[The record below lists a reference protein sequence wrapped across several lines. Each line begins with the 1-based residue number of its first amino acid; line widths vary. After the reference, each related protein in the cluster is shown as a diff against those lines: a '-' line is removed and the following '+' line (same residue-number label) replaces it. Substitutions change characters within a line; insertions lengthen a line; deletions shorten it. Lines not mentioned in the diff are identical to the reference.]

1 MAKWDGEDRLRGFSG
16 KSRTANDV
24 SAARFPRASLA
35 GSSKRDRAAWFNRK
49 TGAGAVKL
57 APERPAGS
65 QRVIV
70 KTRVVVHAKV
80 GGGGGAGGMMRHTLY
95 VERDGAGRDGDEVHV
110 FDRDQ
115 DRADGAAFVDRC
127 ENDRHHFRV
136 IISPER
142 GDEMAS
148 LPDYTRDLMREVE
161 ADLGTQIDWIAAEH
175 HDTGRPHVHLLIR
188 GVHENGRD
196 LVIPREYVSHTFRH
210 RAEEI
215 ATRELGL
222 RRENSLSEQLDRA
235 DERAARAE
243 RMTHLDELLLERA
256 REHEIRIKDLPEAT
270 RDRAPLVQR
279 LNHLEG
285 LGLAERTAP
294 DTWRLDPDLE
304 TRLIR
309 LEDAR
314 DRERAA
320 ARILAHEDRGY
331 EPDRTRA
338 LEDSHSTHRAVGRL
352 VGFEPLT
359 HRADGPTLIAIE
371 GVDGK
376 LWTARVSR
384 QDELRGLNGVGRGAI
399 VSMQR
404 APPDLKPSDRT
415 ILAIAGEDGIYSAE
429 RHKELI
435 PTDQQKYI
443 DMHVRRL
450 EALRMSGGVERT
462 PDGQFLLPGNYAER
476 VLRLEGRGAR
486 ESAKVQ
492 LLDPHSI
499 QQQARYHGPT
509 WLDQVMTDKVDR
521 THFARAHF
529 GVEIEQAMQTR
540 LQTLVSLGAG
550 VRQGQSVALYEGW
563 QNQLQR
569 MERAL
574 MLQRIERE
582 TGRVAHVARD
592 GDRVHG
598 VFVSRIHAAEKS
610 YALLVHDRTATL
622 VPWRPD
628 MDRAINQFMAGQ
640 VSGRTTDFKYGK
652 GVEQAVKR
660 DLGRGLD
667 R

>member
-1 MAKWDGEDRLRGFSG
+1 
-16 KSRTANDV
+16 
-24 SAARFPRASLA
+24 
-35 GSSKRDRAAWFNRK
+35 
-49 TGAGAVKL
+49 
-57 APERPAGS
+57 
-65 QRVIV
+65 
-70 KTRVVVHAKV
+70 
-80 GGGGGAGGMMRHTLY
+80 
-95 VERDGAGRDGDEVHV
+95 
-110 FDRDQ
+110 
-115 DRADGAAFVDRC
+115 
-127 ENDRHHFRV
+127 
-136 IISPER
+136 
-142 GDEMAS
+142 
-148 LPDYTRDLMREVE
+148 
-161 ADLGTQIDWIAAEH
+161 
-175 HDTGRPHVHLLIR
+175 
-188 GVHENGRD
+188 
-196 LVIPREYVSHTFRH
+196 
-210 RAEEI
+210 
-215 ATRELGL
+215 
-222 RRENSLSEQLDRA
+222 
-235 DERAARAE
+235 
-243 RMTHLDELLLERA
+243 
-256 REHEIRIKDLPEAT
+256 
-270 RDRAPLVQR
+270 
-279 LNHLEG
+279 
-285 LGLAERTAP
+285 
-294 DTWRLDPDLE
+294 
-304 TRLIR
+304 
-309 LEDAR
+309 
-314 DRERAA
+314 
-320 ARILAHEDRGY
+320 
-331 EPDRTRA
+331 
-338 LEDSHSTHRAVGRL
+338 
-352 VGFEPLT
+352 
-359 HRADGPTLIAIE
+359 
-371 GVDGK
+371 
-376 LWTARVSR
+376 
-384 QDELRGLNGVGRGAI
+384 
-399 VSMQR
+399 
-404 APPDLKPSDRT
+404 
-415 ILAIAGEDGIYSAE
+415 
-429 RHKELI
+429 
-435 PTDQQKYI
+435 
-443 DMHVRRL
+443 
-450 EALRMSGGVERT
+450 MSGGVERT

-582 TGRVAHVARD
+582 TGRVADVARD